1 MLAILFGLLIVL
13 LALAVP
19 VGVVLLIISLFPAM
33 VDPST
38 PANFAFVIRQMVGGL
53 ESTPLLAVPM
63 FVLSGVVMAKGGVSK
78 KIFDV
83 FAYFLGKVTAGMPC
97 AVVVTCLFYGAIS
110 GSAPATTAA
119 VGTMTI
125 PILVSMG
132 YDLGFAASLVAVAGG
147 LGVVIPPSIPI
158 IMYCMSSGESVD
170 SMFIAGIL
178 PGLLIGALL
187 MAYAWAYCKIKGEN
201 KAKIH
206 EQVSEI
212 KAGGF
217 WKLFKSS
224 FWALLSPVIILG
236 GIYSAVVT
244 PTEAAVLSV
253 VYALIVSLFIYRTL
267 GFKDLIPVF
276 VEGVKTYAPVVFIVS
291 AATAFGRVLAILQVP
306 QSVAAWVGGLGL
318 NKIVLILMVNLLLL
332 FVGMIMDTGP
342 AIMILT
348 PILLPI
354 VEAVGVN
361 PIHFG
366 IIMVVNLAIGFVT
379 PPVGVNLYVAS
390 TLTKIPPMTIAKRAM
405 PAIAVFFVALMLITF
420 IPDIS
425 LVLVHIL
432 KG

>member
-1 MLAILFGLLIVL
+1 MLIMLFALMIVLLIV
-13 LALAVP
+13 AVP
-19 VGVVLLIISLFPAM
+19 VGVVLLCISLFPAVM
-33 VDPST
+33 DPAL

-63 FVLSGVVMAKGGVSK
+63 FVLSGVVMARGGVSK

-83 FAYFLGKVTAGMPC
+83 FAYFLGNVTAGMPC

-132 YDLGFAASLVAVAGG
+132 YDLVFVASLVAIAGG
-147 LGVVIPPSIPI
+147 LGVIIPPSIPI
-158 IMYCMSSGESVD
+158 IMYCMSSGESVG

-178 PGLLIGALL
+178 PGLMIGAFL
-187 MAYAWAYCKIKGEN
+187 MIYAWVYCKLKGEN
-201 KAKIH
+201 KAKIQ
-206 EQVSEI
+206 EQTAEI
-212 KAGGF
+212 KKGGF
-217 WKLFKSS
+217 VKLFANS

-236 GIYSAVVT
+236 GIYSGVVT

-253 VYALIVSLFIYRTL
+253 VYSLIISLFVYRTL
-267 GFKDLIPVF
+267 SFKALPPVF
-276 VEGVKTYAPVVFIVS
+276 VEAVKTYAPVVFIVS
-291 AATAFGRVLAILQVP
+291 AASGFGRVLAILQAP
-306 QSVAAWVGGLGL
+306 QMVAAWVGGLGL
-318 NKIVLILMVNLLLL
+318 NKVLLLLMINVLLL

-342 AIMILT
+342 AILILT

-354 VEAVGVN
+354 VTAVGVN
-361 PIHFG
+361 PMQFG

-390 TLTKIPPMTIAKRAM
+390 TLTGIPPMSIAKKAM
-405 PAIAVFFVALMLITF
+405 PAIGVFFIALLLITF
-420 IPDIS
+420 IPAIS
-425 LVLVHIL
+425 LALVS
-432 KG
+432 